1 MEEYLY
7 HYTSIET
14 LLLILKNKT
23 IAFNSL
29 INVDDLEE
37 CESKDIKKIGKICY
51 VSCWTDDTS
60 ESIPMWSMYTKNMQG
75 VRIRLK
81 KFPFKKYNF
90 KCGEYHFKS
99 DAETYINYEK
109 LYNEDKTTI
118 AGEPQLVK
126 AIYTNNEGL
135 IYPTVKSIKEEIQKL
150 NDGRIQ
156 RNTSTNYSFKE
167 IGKYKRKN
175 WEFQNEVRYII
186 NMSLWSMK
194 ELEECKSAE
203 DQSKLIDRIE
213 DDKYK
218 APYNLFFLELTDE
231 ALNDIEILIGPK
243 ATEAQE
249 EMVRLMAEKYCPNA
263 KIIKSQLKIR

>member
-51 VSCWTDDTS
+51 ISCWTDDAS

-81 KFPFKKYNF
+81 KFPFKKYIF

-126 AIYTNNEGL
+126 VIYTNDESL
-135 IYPTVKSIKEEIQKL
+135 IYPTVRSIKEDISKL

-175 WEFQNEVRYII
+175 WKFQNEVRYII
-186 NMSLWSMK
+186 NMSLWSMR
-194 ELEECKSAE
+194 ELEECRSAE

-218 APYNLFFLELTDE
+218 APYNLFFLELTDD

-243 ATEAQE
+243 ATDVQE
-249 EMVRLMAEKYCPNA
+249 EIVRLMAEKYCPNA